1 MGETAAELL
10 DGLPEYPAWAEVG
23 KEVVAILGNG
33 TEAAGKVSRV
43 LKRDVVIVAP
53 GPEGEELLRVRRSDY
68 DPKRDRFM
76 ASSWNGWSRTR
87 HGTVY
92 PEGHPELIL
101 GRLTAVAASCRSALR
116 GSMDRAGAPYPPRD
130 AYGREVL
137 DGELELEALASI
149 RSALDALTEAVTAV
163 VEYRTRGR

>member
-1 MGETAAELL
+1 MGETAAEQCSTAS
-10 DGLPEYPAWAEVG
+10 PEYPAWAEVG

-33 TEAAGKVSRV
+33 T
-43 LKRDVVIVAP
+43 
-53 GPEGEELLRVRRSDY
+53 
-68 DPKRDRFM
+68 
-76 ASSWNGWSRTR
+76 
-87 HGTVY
+87 
-92 PEGHPELIL
+92 HPELIL